1 MSTET
6 NQTTLDTEHLEL
18 STLIDN
24 KQMSQNLSSE
34 QMNQILNESLNFLEK
49 NLLSMDI
56 SNRISISKK
65 NEQNNECSSVEHNLD
80 SELNEDMNEGLNE
93 TSSVEGSFQNL
104 VDTESKNKNCENS
117 YSSIV
122 EDSARN
128 LVNESLLRLN
138 SKTDSFVYNFTNCIL
153 LTLLLT
159 EFYHI
164 LVHFERSSFSVF
176 VFNLLMVL
184 FYNSNSDI
192 IVETQ
197 VQYLQK
203 LKNILKSTSSFLKNK
218 CNNLFEYTLDYF
230 FSKQTQMMLK
240 IICNLGMTKLKNK
253 YMFYKNSLFNPAL
266 LHETN
271 KERVY
276 CIPFYLNGKTYK
288 IPIVENKSSLD
299 SKEPPLMILDNNE
312 NEVTQNVVEF
322 MGPNNDFYGMILKP
336 KHLNYKSLVFM
347 MEDGS
352 EMNLLEN
359 DMIVL

>member
-1 MSTET
+1 
-6 NQTTLDTEHLEL
+6 
-18 STLIDN
+18 
-24 KQMSQNLSSE
+24 
-34 QMNQILNESLNFLEK
+34 
-49 NLLSMDI
+49 
-56 SNRISISKK
+56 
-65 NEQNNECSSVEHNLD
+65 
-80 SELNEDMNEGLNE
+80 
-93 TSSVEGSFQNL
+93 
-104 VDTESKNKNCENS
+104 
-117 YSSIV
+117 
-122 EDSARN
+122 
-128 LVNESLLRLN
+128 
-138 SKTDSFVYNFTNCIL
+138 
-153 LTLLLT
+153 
-159 EFYHI
+159 
-164 LVHFERSSFSVF
+164 
-176 VFNLLMVL
+176 MVL
-184 FYNSNSDI
+184 FYNYNSDI

-203 LKNILKSTSSFLKNK
+203 LKNIFKTTKSFLKNK

-253 YMFYKNSLFNPAL
+253 YMFYKNSLFNPVL

-271 KERVY
+271 KERIY

-299 SKEPPLMILDNNE
+299 SKQSPLMILDNNE